1 MEQQI
6 RENDEVALKF
16 MDLAQVADYLKVS
29 IGTVY
34 RYTVD
39 KENPLPSFKISGKNI
54 LVRKEELDTWIESHR
69 REVEKSSPCLH

>member
-34 RYTVD
+34 RYIAD

-54 LVRKEELDTWIESHR
+54 LVRKEELDTWVESHR
-69 REVEKSSPCLH
+69 REVEKSSLCLH